1 LDRRTLQAHRNKTQD
16 LNWSHKMRT
25 LLSAFLVLI
34 SLTAAAA
41 AESCPDVNWEARQ
54 TITVSALVLDPPSRP
69 SYSATAGG
77 YTDLRLCSATIGGL
91 HHRGLVNSRP
101 DFTFDISDM
110 QYFSHIDFRASGVDH
125 WGSSDRC
132 PIILLVRT
140 ADGHWK
146 ANHQFQRTSSNSGA
160 YSTTEPEVVITA
172 LGGRGAAAGPIQVW
186 VGTFSG
192 TDVCAVTL
200 QVIPWLYE
208 QSIIANRRE
217 ANRRE

>member
-41 AESCPDVNWEARQ
+41 AENCPDVNWEARQ

-91 HHRGLVNSRP
+91 HQRGFVNSRP
-101 DFTFDISDM
+101 DFTFDVSDM
-110 QYFSHIDFRASGVDH
+110 QYFTHMYFRASGVDQ

-132 PIILLVRT
+132 PIMLLVRT
-140 ADGHWK
+140 ADGRWK
-146 ANHQFQRTSSNSGA
+146 ANHQFQRTSSHYGA
-160 YSTTEPEVVITA
+160 YEVTEPEVVITA
-172 LGGRGAAAGPIQVW
+172 LNGFGAAAGPIQVW
-186 VGTFSG
+186 VGTFYS

-200 QVIPWLYE
+200 QLIPALYN

-217 ANRRE
+217 

>member
-1 LDRRTLQAHRNKTQD
+1 
-16 LNWSHKMRT
+16 MRT
-25 LLSAFLVLI
+25 LFSAFLVLI

-77 YTDLRLCSATIGGL
+77 YTDLRDCSATIGGL
-91 HHRGLVNSRP
+91 HHRGFVNSRP

-110 QYFSHIDFRASGVDH
+110 QYFTHMYIRASGVDQ

-140 ADGHWK
+140 ADGRWK
-146 ANHQFQRTSSNSGA
+146 ANHQFPATSSNSGA
-160 YSTTEPEVVITA
+160 YSVTEPEVVITA
-172 LGGRGAAAGPIQVW
+172 LNGFGAAAGPIHVW
-186 VGTFSG
+186 VGTFHS
-192 TDVCAVTL
+192 TELCAVTL
-200 QVIPWLYE
+200 QLIPALYN

-217 ANRRE
+217 